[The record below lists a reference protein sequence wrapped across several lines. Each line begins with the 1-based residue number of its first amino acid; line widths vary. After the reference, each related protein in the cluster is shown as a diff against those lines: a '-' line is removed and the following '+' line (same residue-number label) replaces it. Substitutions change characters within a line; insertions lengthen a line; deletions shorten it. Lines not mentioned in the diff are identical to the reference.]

1 MRIVCTGGG
10 SGGHIY
16 PGIAVA
22 DELRAL
28 CAAQQRECQLF
39 WIGNKSG
46 IDKQIVE
53 KNLISEGGSI
63 DAFYGIPCGKLR
75 RYLSL
80 KNIADF
86 FRFIAGIIKSF
97 FLLKKLKPDCLFSKG
112 GFVSVPPCL
121 AARFLHI
128 PYYTHECDCTPG
140 LATRINSKGA
150 RGVFVSYD
158 QTVSF
163 FSKEIAARCT
173 VTGNPVRPV
182 FYVNSS
188 EAGKAF
194 LSLPQKTE
202 KPVLLVMGGSLGA
215 RQLNNLVVQNLEWLT
230 QRFIVVHQTGEAF
243 AKENPELM
251 SRRSDSYK
259 PYDFI
264 YEQMPSVIQAADVI
278 LSRSGANSLWECAV
292 CAKPMLLV
300 PLCGSGTRG
309 DQVDNARYFVDK
321 NAALAL
327 IGEEAD
333 DQHLRDSLE
342 KLSDLHV
349 RKNLSEACERLCQSL
364 SKEGR
369 PAQTIAKLIAQGEA
383 NE

>member
-28 CAAQQRECQLF
+28 CAAKNTDCELF

-53 KNLISEGGSI
+53 KNLVSAGGSI
-63 DAFYGIPCGKLR
+63 NAFYGIPCGKLR

-86 FRFIAGIIKSF
+86 FRFIAGIFKSF
-97 FLLKKLKPDCLFSKG
+97 FLLKKLKPDCVFSKG

-121 AARFLHI
+121 AARILHI

-140 LATRINSKGA
+140 LATRLNSKGA
-150 RGVFVSYD
+150 RNVFVSYD
-158 QTVSF
+158 QTVTF
-163 FSKEIAARCT
+163 FSKEIASRCV

-182 FYVNSS
+182 FYSDNAA
-188 EAGKAF
+188 AGKSF
-194 LSLPQKTE
+194 LSLPSKTE

-215 RQLNNLVVQNLEWLT
+215 RQLNTLVVNNLDWLT
-230 QRFIVVHQTGEAF
+230 ERFIVVHQTGAAF
-243 AKENPELM
+243 AKENPDLM
-251 SRRSDSYK
+251 SRTSDSYK

-264 YEQMPSVIQAADVI
+264 YAEMPSVIQAADVI

-292 CAKPMLLV
+292 CAKPMLLI

-309 DQVDNARYFVDK
+309 DQVDNARYFADK

-327 IGEEAD
+327 VGDEAD
-333 DQHLRDSLE
+333 DEHLRSQLE
-342 KLSDLHV
+342 KLTDASV
-349 RKNLSEACERLCQSL
+349 RESLSRSCKELCQSL
-364 SKEGR
+364 SKQGR
-369 PAQTIAKLIAQGEA
+369 PAQTIAQLIADGGKK
-383 NE
+383 